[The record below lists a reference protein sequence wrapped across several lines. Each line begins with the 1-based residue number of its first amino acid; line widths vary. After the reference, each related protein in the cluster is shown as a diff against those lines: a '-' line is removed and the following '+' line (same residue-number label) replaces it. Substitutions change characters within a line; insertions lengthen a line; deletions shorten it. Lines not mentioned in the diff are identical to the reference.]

1 MTASDLILTASLLA
15 VGVVSGALNVV
26 AGGGSF
32 TTLPVLIFLGL
43 PAGEANGTTRVGV
56 FAQNLAAV
64 WGFHRPAP

>member
-43 PAGEANGTTRVGV
+43 LDGSEDAIP
-56 FAQNLAAV
+56 
-64 WGFHRPAP
+64 